1 MSSLNKKH
9 IKHWLGV
16 LSAMIVLG
24 CLPFCNKQVD
34 RNNEIAVGN
43 AGEIRVFYPKYL
55 ADSVEDWFINT
66 AFAADSNLIRFE
78 ENRSQSDPQYYE
90 SMFNF
95 DLQPLEQAAEID
107 PQTNR
112 SLQSNSLLWIL
123 DPQDAMASE
132 LINTLPAD
140 KKLGVDL
147 FSDGIE
153 GYWFKD
159 VWAKSQVVLI
169 LWDQH
174 SAGEHYFNGFS
185 GWLKKHQAEL
195 LAKSKQYETA
205 MSLGSE
211 PKHHPNLVQNQYTD
225 SLSQLIS
232 AKYNISLSLDAS
244 MKLVQASNDFIWLRY
259 ENSQFHSNLMVNI
272 YPMNPVTESLINAK
286 NFAIN
291 QRDSF
296 TKKYLKTAE
305 GTWVE
310 TSKSGIFPLRFTSTT
325 EGKTEI
331 LNVTGWYNELNTN
344 RRGPF
349 IRKIIK
355 DTQNQRYVAI
365 DGFLFAPNQP
375 RLRLMRELEIMVA
388 QSHIQP

>member
-1 MSSLNKKH
+1 MSNCNNKFL
-9 IKHWLGV
+9 KHWLGV
-16 LSAMIVLG
+16 LSAMVTLG
-24 CLPFCNKQVD
+24 FLSSCNQQAENSVMMAVD
-34 RNNEIAVGN
+34 DAS
-43 AGEIRVFYPKYL
+43 EIRVFYPKYL
-55 ADSVEDWFINT
+55 ADSVEDWFMNT

-78 ENRSQSDPQYYE
+78 ENRLQSDPQYYE

-95 DLQPLEQAAEID
+95 DLQPLEQAAEVD
-107 PQTNR
+107 PRTKR

-147 FSDGIE
+147 FSDGID

-159 VWAKSQVVLI
+159 VWAKSQVVLV

-195 LAKSKQYETA
+195 LTKSKKYQTLI
-205 MSLGSE
+205 SLGTE
-211 PKHHPNLVQNQYTD
+211 PKHHPAIIQNQYTD
-225 SLSQLIS
+225 SLSRILLG
-232 AKYNISLSLDAS
+232 KYNISLSIDAS
-244 MKLVQASNDFIWLRY
+244 LKLVQNSNDFIWLRN
-259 ENSQFHSNLMVNI
+259 ENSQYHSNLMVNI
-272 YPMNPVTESLINAK
+272 YPMNPKTESLINAQD
-286 NFAIN
+286 FAIN

-310 TSKSGIFPLRFTSTT
+310 TSKSGIFPLRFT
-325 EGKTEI
+325 KTKQGNQEI
-331 LNVTGWYNELNTN
+331 LTVTGWYSELNTN

-355 DTQNQRYVAI
+355 DNQNQRYVAI

-375 RLRLMRELEIMVA
+375 RLRLMRELEIMV
-388 QSHIQP
+388 QSATIKQ

>member
-1 MSSLNKKH
+1 M
-9 IKHWLGV
+9 
-16 LSAMIVLG
+16 SAMVTLGFLSSCNQQAENSAEIV
-24 CLPFCNKQVD
+24 VD
-34 RNNEIAVGN
+34 DAS
-43 AGEIRVFYPKYL
+43 EIRVFYPKFL
-55 ADSVEDWFINT
+55 ANIVEDWFMNT

-90 SMFNF
+90 TMFNF

-123 DPQDAMASE
+123 DPKDALASE
-132 LINTLPAD
+132 LNLTLPAD

-147 FSDGIE
+147 FSDGIDC
-153 GYWFKD
+153 YWFKD
-159 VWAKSQVVLI
+159 VWAKSQVVLV

-174 SAGEHYFNGFS
+174 SAGEHYLNGFE

-195 LAKSKQYETA
+195 LTKSKKYQTL
-205 MSLGSE
+205 MGLGIE
-211 PKHHPNLVQNQYTD
+211 PRHHPAIIQNQYTD
-225 SLSQLIS
+225 SLSRILLG
-232 AKYNISLSLDAS
+232 KYNISLSIDAS
-244 MKLVQASNDFIWLRY
+244 LKLVQNSNDFIWLRN
-259 ENSQFHSNLMVNI
+259 ENSQYHSNLMVNI
-272 YPMNPVTESLINAK
+272 YPMNPTIESLINAHD
-286 NFAIN
+286 FAIN

-310 TSKSGIFPLRFTSTT
+310 TSKSGIFPLRFTNTKQ
-325 EGKTEI
+325 GNQEI
-331 LNVTGWYNELNTN
+331 LIVRGWYNELNTN

-355 DTQNQRYVAI
+355 DNQNKRYVAI

-375 RLRLMRELEIMVA
+375 RLRLMRELEIMVE
-388 QSHIQP
+388 QSHIKP